1 MDPITG
7 AQLPEPAKVPAA
19 SQPVSGG
26 SGDGTPLPGAKS
38 GSKAPPICI
47 IMLGMAGSGKTT
59 LLHRIKAHTFE
70 NGIPSYVVNLDPAV
84 MNLPFGANIDIRDT
98 VDYKE
103 VMKQYKLGPNGGI
116 MTSLNLFATRF
127 DQVMGLLDK
136 RAESLDFCLVD
147 TPGQIEVFT
156 WSASGTIITE
166 TLASTFPTVLVYV
179 IDTPRTT
186 NPITFMSNML
196 YACSILYKTRI
207 PFIIAFNKIDV
218 TSHEFAMEWMNDY
231 EAFQAALDQHQGD
244 ESQAYLTGL
253 TRSMSLVLDE
263 FYNTLRAVGVSAA
276 TGDGM
281 DEFFEAVT
289 GAVKEY
295 EDEYLPDLQARR
307 AKQQKEA
314 AGAGGAAGAAA
325 ATAAA
330 GVGGGHEGGG
340 GKGAED
346 DWSAGGGSTTSM
358 PVINDPSVP
367 GPGPSAAGAGTSAA
381 GGAKGGAS
389 GDDAKKSKY
398 GGMGMGNVKGM
409 AAGRQA
415 LLQRKLGAKATLQR
429 FDSGDH
435 FSGQGI
441 AAAAVGS
448 SGKVEEGGARA
459 GGQSVEERKE
469 AEEQG
474 AAAAA
479 AAAKSGEGKYAGMT
493 GGRQALLKKK
503 LGQKPGLQRFD
514 SGDHFKQREKEAP
527 VSKNTQLPEQPPQPP
542 S

>member
-1 MDPITG
+1 
-7 AQLPEPAKVPAA
+7 
-19 SQPVSGG
+19 
-26 SGDGTPLPGAKS
+26 
-38 GSKAPPICI
+38 
-47 IMLGMAGSGKTT
+47 MLGMAGSGKTT

-136 RAESLDFCLVD
+136 RADTLDFCLVD

-207 PFIIAFNKIDV
+207 PFVIAFNKTDV

-231 EAFQAALDQHQGD
+231 EAFQAALDQQQGD

-281 DEFFEAVT
+281 DEFFEAIT

-295 EDEYLPDLQARR
+295 EDEYLPDLKARR
-307 AKQQKEA
+307 AAQEGKAAGEGGAAGGGASASAEWGASTVDAMPTIKDPHMAPQSSTQSSTQSSPA
-314 AGAGGAAGAAA
+314 AGAGAVTDSEGQSSEDTRALQAAADRAEAAVAAA
-325 ATAAA
+325 AGKAAGKVAAA
-330 GVGGGHEGGG
+330 G
-340 GKGAED
+340 K
-346 DWSAGGGSTTSM
+346 
-358 PVINDPSVP
+358 
-367 GPGPSAAGAGTSAA
+367 AAG
-381 GGAKGGAS
+381 
-389 GDDAKKSKY
+389 
-398 GGMGMGNVKGM
+398 
-409 AAGRQA
+409 
-415 LLQRKLGAKATLQR
+415 
-429 FDSGDH
+429 
-435 FSGQGI
+435 
-441 AAAAVGS
+441 
-448 SGKVEEGGARA
+448 KV
-459 GGQSVEERKE
+459 
-469 AEEQG
+469 
-474 AAAAA
+474 AAA

-514 SGDHFKQREKEAP
+514 SGDHFAK
-527 VSKNTQLPEQPPQPP
+527 TQKAEQPPQPP
-542 S
+542 PSS